1 MAGNMDPNELQAV
14 SDALEE
20 LRKSGNLSAESLA
33 KLNGNSATV
42 SKALEGYTRSLLGG
56 ASAIGGMAKTVAQGE
71 GSFASLGTT
80 ISGLTGIVG
89 KLASVMPL
97 VGGAAKA
104 LAEGV
109 GDAAKFVLDQL
120 DTMSTNYRNLGDAS
134 ATAADGVDGLQRQFK
149 AMGNYSL
156 PAFTRAVKANTTGLA
171 ALGGTAADGADRLSE
186 LAGNL
191 TTGKLGERFLKMGMS
206 LDAVGDAAAAYASDS
221 ARYGLTQGDLT
232 KRTQNYIIEVDKIAR
247 LTGQTREAQQREA
260 QKSLANVQ
268 FRAKLDEMRANNQ
281 GAQAEQ
287 LRLYVEGL
295 GGAAGDAAR
304 ALVTGIPLTKEA
316 AAANLF
322 ANDAIRQN
330 TQAII
335 AGKDATTAI
344 AETMQA
350 AADGTNRFG
359 KQLQFTSGAFD
370 GIALQGFEFKAIIAE
385 QNKLMREGMTREQAI
400 AAVQKRQAEAA
411 GDTTKAFV
419 AAQMAVADS
428 SKNIQKLGFDL
439 ATAAIPA
446 VNKFAES
453 LKKVTDFVY
462 DKIGG
467 SRPATE
473 PAVPPPPRKPDVA
486 PVIEDWRR
494 RQLDKQ
500 LPSGSNKEFID
511 KMYKNLLD
519 EAIKQG
525 VKNPEV
531 IARLG
536 TAQSA
541 LETGYGKHTAGS
553 QNYFGIKAR
562 PGEGGSGVA
571 TQEFINGKMVTV
583 NDKFRKYG
591 SMQESAADYIKFLQE
606 NKRYK
611 DVLNSST
618 LEEAIAAQS
627 KTGYATDPNYGAK
640 LRGIAGKVSG
650 STERYS
656 STNQANIT
664 PKDPTTAIAGSTEK
678 YQKTLDLLSQQ
689 LTGQADYS
697 KNDSATAVLTPKDL
711 KAAIAGPIE
720 KYQSSMSGVN
730 PAAAGVE
737 TATSAQKITDTQ
749 QQNQDLSAIAR
760 SSAEQTELLRQQND
774 ILRKDLKYNQL
785 R

>member
-1 MAGNMDPNELQAV
+1 
-14 SDALEE
+14 
-20 LRKSGNLSAESLA
+20 
-33 KLNGNSATV
+33 
-42 SKALEGYTRSLLGG
+42 
-56 ASAIGGMAKTVAQGE
+56 
-71 GSFASLGTT
+71 
-80 ISGLTGIVG
+80 
-89 KLASVMPL
+89 
-97 VGGAAKA
+97 
-104 LAEGV
+104 
-109 GDAAKFVLDQL
+109 
-120 DTMSTNYRNLGDAS
+120 
-134 ATAADGVDGLQRQFK
+134 
-149 AMGNYSL
+149 
-156 PAFTRAVKANTTGLA
+156 
-171 ALGGTAADGADRLSE
+171 
-186 LAGNL
+186 
-191 TTGKLGERFLKMGMS
+191 MGMS

-221 ARYGLTQGDLT
+221 ARYGLVQGTTQEELT
-232 KRTQNYIIEVDKIAR
+232 KRTQNYIVEVDKIAR

-268 FRAKLDEMRANNQ
+268 FRARLDEMRATGQ

-385 QNKLMREGMTREQAI
+385 QNKLMSEGMTREQAI
-400 AAVQKRQAEAA
+400 EAVQKRQAEAA

-473 PAVPPPPRKPDVA
+473 PATAPPPRKPDVA
-486 PVIEDWRR
+486 PVVEDWRR

-531 IARLG
+531 IAKLG

-591 SMQESAADYIKFLQE
+591 SMQESAADYVKFLQE

-611 DVLNSST
+611 DVLNSGT

-640 LRGIAGKVSG
+640 LRSIAGKVSG
-650 STERYS
+650 PTGRYS
-656 STNQANIT
+656 STM
-664 PKDPTTAIAGSTEK
+664 AGVS
-678 YQKTLDLLSQQ
+678 
-689 LTGQADYS
+689 
-697 KNDSATAVLTPKDL
+697 
-711 KAAIAGPIE
+711 
-720 KYQSSMSGVN
+720 

-737 TATSAQKITDTQ
+737 TAASAQKTTDTQ

-760 SSAEQTELLRQQND
+760 SAAEQTELLRQQND
-774 ILRKDLKYNQL
+774 ILRKDLKYSQL